1 MTRVFVDT
9 GAWYALGA
17 NTDLSHDRAVALL
30 SEHAGRLATTDHV
43 LVETWAIARSRHHR
57 VAADELVATI
67 LNRNLA
73 DVLTAT
79 PQDIATSLVI
89 GERFSDQAFS
99 MVDRTSWAV
108 MERYGIQEAVSFD
121 ADFAVYRYGPGLGR
135 AFTVY
140 R

>member
-17 NTDLSHDRAVALL
+17 TADFSHDRAVALL

-57 VAADELVATI
+57 GAADELVSTI
-67 LNRNLA
+67 VNGNLA
-73 DVLTAT
+73 EVLTAT
-79 PQDIATSLVI
+79 PQDIATALQI
-89 GERFSDQAFS
+89 GERFSDQDFS

-108 MERYGIQEAVSFD
+108 MERYGIEEAVSFD
-121 ADFAVYRYGPGLGR
+121 ADFAVYRYGPRLR
-135 AFTVY
+135 QALTIY